1 MRSKNSN
8 RLLPSQLWLFLMFAI
23 SLSLFIIVRPSSGSL
38 WFWALLVLVLMAGS
52 LYMWRSRMDAKESEG
67 AWVAWN
73 RRLQSFAEINDV
85 EDDGHLYEWFDA
97 SEWERIFSELERMP
111 KGSRSLRQAVSVVDP
126 DFFKQNT

>member
-1 MRSKNSN
+1 
-8 RLLPSQLWLFLMFAI
+8 MFAI